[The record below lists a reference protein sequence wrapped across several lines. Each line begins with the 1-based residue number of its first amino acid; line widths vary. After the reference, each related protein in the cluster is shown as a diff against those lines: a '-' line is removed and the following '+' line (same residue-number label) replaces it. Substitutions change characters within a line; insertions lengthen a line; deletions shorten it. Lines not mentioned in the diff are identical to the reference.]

1 MFFRN
6 HFPNRDALSQEL
18 VELDGAVAY
27 ACQCCWLTMPAPG
40 KYPLPEHFSRN
51 GSAMDQEGR
60 SPDEEIVGD
69 PFHKGILCV
78 RKGRQQTI
86 AAKEL
91 NIAWFCAGH

>member
-60 SPDEEIVGD
+60 SPDEEVVGD
-69 PFHKGILCV
+69 PFYKGILCV